1 MNIYIYIEQILRLN
15 SYSYGIPKMSKNYD
29 LAHTKSNDFT
39 VYVYC
44 KLGC

>member
-1 MNIYIYIEQILRLN
+1 MNIYIYIEQILKLN

-44 KLGC
+44 KLDC